1 MIRHSQSKCDSEIV
15 SPPLHHLWPRELRI
29 RRVLRGFCAMI
40 QFSSFDVARA
50 VRWLFRSCNAWLVM
64 VWRPGSL
71 KGFVWFCCS
80 LLRVL
85 PWRIFFPGHVFCGI
99 VWHYVAKITLCSI
112 GVVSAFRHRWTA
124 SMLELHSWLARRPS
138 HKTKNNSVMASTQY
152 LESRWTQW
160 LFKHY
165 THLFSAILRPSVTI
179 SAMAAMEWI
188 SD

>member
-1 MIRHSQSKCDSEIV
+1 MIY
-15 SPPLHHLWPRELRI
+15 HHELRI

-50 VRWLFRSCNAWLVM
+50 VRWLFRSYNAWLVM

-71 KGFVWFCCS
+71 KGFVYFCMVLLFVVAGS
-80 LLRVL
+80 PLENLLLRT
-85 PWRIFFPGHVFCGI
+85 FFFVALCGI
-99 VWHYVAKITLCSI
+99 ASVLSVPSATGEQLPCWSCTL
-112 GVVSAFRHRWTA
+112 GLREGLPT
-124 SMLELHSWLARRPS
+124 
-138 HKTKNNSVMASTQY
+138 KTKNNSVMASTQY

-165 THLFSAILRPSVTI
+165 THLFSANLRPSVTI